1 MEKDSLLY
9 EKLSFN
15 THPCL
20 CEEVYDGWLLRFAKG
35 YTKRAN
41 SVSVVGTSDV
51 PYVDKIIYVPTGNN
65 YNKPGLLDGKHRIE
79 MLEIMLKDI
88 NLKIANALSYMLKS
102 SGVDVIQTRTDDSS
116 TESNSNSTIS
126 SRKKS
131 DLRNRLQIVKSNP
144 DAILVS
150 IHLNKFSSPSAKGAQ
165 IFYAPSAD
173 NSNILAESIRR
184 NITSLI
190 QKDNSRALK
199 KATKDVYLL
208 YNSTIPAVIVE
219 CGFMSNPEDF
229 KNLQAE
235 DYQNRM
241 AFAIF
246 GGILSYLSK
255 S

>member
-1 MEKDSLLY
+1 MSLKILASKDSKKSFLQIILTVVLVCAVI
-9 EKLSFN
+9 LSFTLSAITVTTVKN
-15 THPCL
+15 SAGAVAGEKPKVIIDAGHGGF
-20 CEEVYDGWLLRFAKG
+20 DGGA
-35 YTKRAN
+35 
-41 SVSVVGTSDV
+41 VVGDV
-51 PYVDKIIYVPTGNN
+51 Y
-65 YNKPGLLDGKHRIE
+65 E
-79 MLEIMLKDI
+79 KDI
-88 NLKIANALSYMLKS
+88 NLKIANALSYMLKA
-102 SGVDVIQTRTDDSS
+102 SGVDVIQTRTNDSS

-165 IFYAPSAD
+165 VFYAPSAE

-184 NITSLI
+184 NIISLI

-235 DYQNRM
+235 DYQNRI